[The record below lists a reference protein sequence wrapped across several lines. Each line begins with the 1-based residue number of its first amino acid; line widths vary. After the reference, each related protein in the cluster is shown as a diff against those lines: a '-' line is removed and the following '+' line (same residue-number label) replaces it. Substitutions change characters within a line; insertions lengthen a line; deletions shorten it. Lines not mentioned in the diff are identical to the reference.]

1 MPDKEFSG
9 LWIPKDIIMDKGL
22 TSTDKLI
29 LAAVEALSKEGA
41 CYAGNKYI
49 AEVTGGSFELVRKTI
64 YKLQKNGYL
73 ASVDNKDMFAFTAKR
88 ALVRVPKRQDG
99 CGNGFPL
106 SGNILPHSGNI
117 VTDDS
122 GNILPHDGNRVP
134 HSGNILPHDGNRVP
148 PTSGNIVTP
157 CGNRLPLSGNI
168 FPEGGN
174 IVTECGNRVPPY
186 NIYNINNNILNN
198 KNNNIAAAARARE
211 DVDENFGRVA
221 ELYQN
226 CIHPIPNQIERDDL
240 EDLYMEFGADWLVEA
255 IKESA
260 RSRAQSIRYV
270 TAVLRRWK
278 NSGDKEPWNRNKKQ
292 DESAVDKITRLGE
305 EAMAFLDAQEANE

>member
-22 TSTDKLI
+22 TSTDKFI

-99 CGNGFPL
+99 CGNG
-106 SGNILPHSGNI
+106 
-117 VTDDS
+117 
-122 GNILPHDGNRVP
+122 LPHDGN
-134 HSGNILPHDGNRVP
+134 GLP

-168 FPEGGN
+168 FPKGGN

-240 EDLYMEFGADWLVEA
+240 EDLYMEFGADWLAEA

-292 DESAVDKITRLGE
+292 DESAVDKITRLGK